1 MAKLTYGNGNCSVDG
16 NCRAIQIEYR
26 GAIEMMDKT
35 PNNFAFHLNSHR
47 IIIYPLGQ
55 GLLTD
60 LFDYVGEFK
69 VVSVK
74 AVDSNAEFLPIT
86 IDAQTDLT
94 ERSSTNPEDSTI
106 NIEDVDSTYLV
117 GERIGRTL
125 LLLSK
130 KDNQAMANNFLN
142 NYNRALSGSVTASMQ
157 QSSQV
162 ASISSG
168 TSY

>member
-1 MAKLTYGNGNCSVDG
+1 MAKLTYGNGNCFVDG

-60 LFDYVGEFK
+60 LFDYKGEFK
-69 VVSVK
+69 IISAK
-74 AVDSNAEFLPIT
+74 AVDTNAEFLPIT
-86 IDAQTDLT
+86 IEAQTDYT
-94 ERSSTNPEDSTI
+94 ELSSTNPEDSTI
-106 NIEDVDSTYLV
+106 NIEDLNSTYISANL
-117 GERIGRTL
+117 INRTI
-125 LLLSK
+125 LLSE
-130 KDNQAMANNFLN
+130 KDNQHMANNFLN
-142 NYNRALSGSVTASMQ
+142 SNNMNLSGSVTASMQ
-157 QSSQV
+157 QPSQI

>member
-1 MAKLTYGNGNCSVDG
+1 MAKLTYGSGNCSVDS
-16 NCRAIQIEYR
+16 CRAIQIEYR
-26 GAIEMMDKT
+26 GAIQMTDKT
-35 PNNFAFHLNSHR
+35 SHNFVIHLNSHR

-86 IDAQTDLT
+86 IDAQTDFT
-94 ERSSTNPEDSTI
+94 ETSSTNPEDSTI
-106 NIEDVDSTYLV
+106 NIEDIDSTYIV
-117 GERIGRTL
+117 GEKIGKTL

-142 NYNRALSGSVTASMQ
+142 NYNRVLSGSVTASMQ
-157 QSSQV
+157 QSSQIS
-162 ASISSG
+162 SISRG